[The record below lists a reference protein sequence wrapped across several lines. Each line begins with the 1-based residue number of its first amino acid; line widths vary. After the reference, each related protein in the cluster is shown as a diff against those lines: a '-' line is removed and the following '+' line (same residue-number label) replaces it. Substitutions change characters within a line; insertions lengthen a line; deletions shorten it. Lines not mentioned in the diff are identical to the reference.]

1 MRKLA
6 LCLVLLGCGTEK
18 PLGPNFHTFGD
29 KSEPTGS
36 IRIVL
41 CYHDGRVNPPECPP
55 ETP

>member
-6 LCLVLLGCGTEK
+6 LCLLLLGCGTEK

-29 KSEPTGS
+29 KSAPTGS

-41 CYHDGRVNPPECPP
+41 CYHDGRVNPPDCPP

>member
-6 LCLVLLGCGTEK
+6 LCLLLLGCGRNDPTQ
-18 PLGPNFHTFGD
+18 PLLHTFGD
-29 KSEPTGS
+29 HSEPTGS